1 MYKILIADAL
11 SKEGIAELQ
20 KNARFQV
27 VEKTAI
33 TPEELKN
40 EIHEYDALVV
50 RSRTK
55 VTADIIQNANN
66 LKLIVRGGVGTDNID
81 KKAAE
86 AKSIKVKNTPK
97 ASSISVAEL
106 VIGMLLSGVR
116 LLVDA
121 TVSTKEGKWE
131 KKRFEGIEVYGKT
144 LGLVGYGNI
153 GKEIAKRASALGMKV
168 LVYDPYIQ
176 KAETP
181 DTTMTTDIDTIV
193 HNADFITVNCPKT
206 EETKGLI
213 NAARIQQMKQGV
225 GIINCSRGGIVDEN
239 ALLEGLQSKKIAF
252 AGIDVYEKEPPEPT
266 HPLFSQPNVILTP
279 HIGAQTKEGQN
290 RVSMEVASVINDF
303 LK

>member
-20 KNARFQV
+20 KNAQFQV
-27 VEKTAI
+27 IEKTAI
-33 TPEELKN
+33 TPEELKQ

-55 VTADIIQNANN
+55 VTADIIQNASN

-86 AKSIKVKNTPK
+86 AKNIKVKNTPK
-97 ASSISVAEL
+97 ASSVSVAEL

-131 KKRFEGIEVYGKT
+131 KKRFEGIEAYGKT

-168 LVYDPYIQ
+168 LVYDPYVQ

-181 DTTMTTDIDTIV
+181 DTTITDIDTIIR
-193 HNADFITVNCPKT
+193 NSDFITLNCPKT

-213 NAARIQQMKQGV
+213 NAARIQQMKPGV

-239 ALLEGLQSKKIAF
+239 ALLEGLQSKKISF

-266 HPLFSQPNVILTP
+266 HPLFTQPNVILTP

-303 LK
+303 FK

>member
-1 MYKILIADAL
+1 MYKILIADSI
-11 SKEGIAELQ
+11 SKEGIADLQ
-20 KNARFQV
+20 KNPQFQV
-27 VEKTAI
+27 IEKTAI
-33 TPEELKN
+33 TPEELQN
-40 EIHEYDALVV
+40 EINEYDALVV

-55 VTADIIQNANN
+55 VTADIIQNASN

-86 AKSIKVKNTPK
+86 LKNIKVKNTPK

-153 GKEIAKRASALGMKV
+153 GKEIAKRAAALGMKV

-176 KAETP
+176 KTEIPEAII
-181 DTTMTTDIDTIV
+181 TDLDTIIR
-193 HNADFITVNCPKT
+193 NADFITLNCPKT

-213 NAARIQQMKQGV
+213 NAARIEMMKPGV
-225 GIINCSRGGIVDEN
+225 GIINCSRGGIVDES
-239 ALLEGLQSKKIAF
+239 ALIEGLQSNKISF
-252 AGIDVYEKEPPEPT
+252 AGIDVYEKEPPETT
-266 HPLFSQPNVILTP
+266 HPLFSLPNVILTP

-290 RVSMEVASVINDF
+290 RVSIEVASVINDF
-303 LK
+303 FK

>member
-20 KNARFQV
+20 KNPHFQV
-27 VEKTAI
+27 IEKTAI
-33 TPEELKN
+33 TPEELQN

-55 VTADIIQNANN
+55 VTADIIQNASN

-86 AKSIKVKNTPK
+86 AKNIKVKNTPK

-168 LVYDPYIQ
+168 LVYDPYVQ

-181 DTTMTTDIDTIV
+181 DTTMTDIDTII
-193 HNADFITVNCPKT
+193 HHADFVTVNCPKT

-290 RVSMEVASVINDF
+290 RVSIEVASVINDF